1 MFVDDVINAGA
12 APSLEMTIRFA
23 GQRQRLIMNNI
34 ANLSTPNFRQS
45 DVSPAGFQ
53 QMLARAIEDRDSR
66 SGGMTGELAWNE
78 TGELRKDADGEMML
92 LPRSSFGGVLTPD
105 RNNRDLERLMQ
116 DHAEN
121 LGVFRMATDLLRSRM
136 SFMRDALAERV

>member
-12 APSLEMTIRFA
+12 APSLEMTMAFA
-23 GQRQRLIMNNI
+23 GQRQRIIMNNI
-34 ANLSTPNFRQS
+34 ANLSTPNFRQA

-53 QMLARAIEDRDSR
+53 RMLAKAIDDRDAR
-66 SGGMTGELAWNE
+66 TGGMTGDLKWDE
-78 TGELRKDADGEMML
+78 TSEVRRSDSGDMTLR
-92 LPRSSFGGVLTPD
+92 PSTPSGGVLTPD

-136 SFMRDALAERV
+136 SFMRDVLAERV